1 MFVVGWADNVLEYT
15 LATAYDVS
23 SATYAGNAER
33 YNVGSQEASARS
45 IAFNND
51 GTKMFIT
58 GSASDIIHEYTLSTA
73 YDVSTSTYAGASESF
88 LISEDGSVVSVV
100 FNNIGTKM
108 YVLGTTNDKV
118 YEYNLDNPSSPT
130 VCINDAITNITFNT
144 TGATGIGTPTN
155 LPTGVTAAWSSNVL
169 TISGTPSVAGTFG
182 YSVPLTGGCGTVAA
196 TGTITV
202 LPTKTAAFIYIC
214 YLL

>member
-73 YDVSTSTYAGASESF
+73 YDVSTSTLLELAKVF
-88 LISEDGSVVSVV
+88 LSL
-100 FNNIGTKM
+100 KM
-108 YVLGTTNDKV
+108 VQ
-118 YEYNLDNPSSPT
+118 
-130 VCINDAITNITFNT
+130 
-144 TGATGIGTPTN
+144 
-155 LPTGVTAAWSSNVL
+155 
-169 TISGTPSVAGTFG
+169 
-182 YSVPLTGGCGTVAA
+182 
-196 TGTITV
+196 
-202 LPTKTAAFIYIC
+202 
-214 YLL
+214 